1 MNIAKYLKYF
11 YHIWRTW
18 NFRLAA
24 NIIYHEIRG
33 ENKYH
38 VNTTAMDYLDNEKI
52 ESSNFKY
59 GSIYQGVPYD
69 LAEKAF
75 DYLREEKAARHI
87 IDFGSGKGRVLA
99 VAASYGFKNITG
111 VDFAPSLCRDA
122 ERNIGKIKPLF
133 PSAIFKISC
142 SDAVDYKID
151 KDANVFFFFN
161 PFGKII
167 MLQIVKNILASLKE
181 NDRKIYAVYVTPEHK
196 DIFLSAGFTEEYYLQ
211 KEEDIEMTI
220 LSKEDIK
227 SQ

>member
-1 MNIAKYLKYF
+1 MNTTKYLKYF
-11 YHIWRTW
+11 YHLWRNW
-18 NFRLAA
+18 DFRLAA
-24 NIIYHEIRG
+24 DIIYHEIRG

-38 VNTTAMDYLDNEKI
+38 INTTVMDYLNNEKI

-75 DYLREEKAARHI
+75 DYLREEKATSHI

-111 VDFAPSLCRDA
+111 VDFAPSLCREA
-122 ERNIGKIKPLF
+122 ERNIEKIKPMF
-133 PSAIFKISC
+133 PSILFKISC
-142 SDAVDYKID
+142 SDAADYKIE
-151 KDANVFFFFN
+151 KDTNVFFFFN

-167 MLQIVKNILASLKE
+167 MLQVVKNILASLKE
-181 NDRKIYAVYVTPEHK
+181 NNRKIYAVYVNPEHK
-196 DIFLSAGFTEEYYLQ
+196 DIFLSAGFAEEYYFR
-211 KEEDIEMTI
+211 KMEYVEMI
-220 LSKEDIK
+220 IFSMEIK